1 MGLVAGPA
9 LVEGLPPPPHPLDVD
24 SHLVLGADGD
34 EGDLARVAEV
44 ELEPDRRFRQA
55 RLAVLAPL
63 QPDPIRLLLQ
73 VGRQNPAQGVGGG
86 AQAPDVELAERRIEA
101 IGGREELQARRF
113 QLIASPLLNRL
124 LITGGA
130 GFVGSNLAVS
140 LAARHPDWEIL
151 AFDNLYR
158 RGSELNL
165 PRLEEAGVE
174 FVKGDVREPDD
185 LGALPPLSAMIECS
199 AEPSV
204 MSGVD
209 GDTGYLVHTNL
220 TGAYNCLELAR
231 RDGAFMVFLS
241 TSRVYPV
248 APQVELNL
256 EEAETRFEIAA
267 EQKVRGASPRGISED
282 FPLEGARTLYGATK
296 LAAEMLIEEYR
307 EGLGVPAVIDRCGVI
322 AGPWQMGKVD
332 QGVFTHWMLSHLFRH
347 PLSYIGFGGSGKQ
360 VRDLL
365 HVEDLVDLVERQ
377 LLDPAAW
384 DGRTVNVGG
393 GRECSLS
400 LRETTAI
407 CRQLT
412 GNEVPV
418 SPVEETRQGDVPIYL
433 SDCTRLNRLDE
444 WRPRRSAEQV
454 LADIHEWIAA
464 DPERIAQALNIDA
477 PSGGK
482 E

>member
-1 MGLVAGPA
+1 MT
-9 LVEGLPPPPHPLDVD
+9 
-24 SHLVLGADGD
+24 
-34 EGDLARVAEV
+34 
-44 ELEPDRRFRQA
+44 
-55 RLAVLAPL
+55 
-63 QPDPIRLLLQ
+63 RLL
-73 VGRQNPAQGVGGG
+73 V
-86 AQAPDVELAERRIEA
+86 
-101 IGGREELQARRF
+101 
-113 QLIASPLLNRL
+113 
-124 LITGGA
+124 TGGA

-140 LAARHPDWEIL
+140 LAQRHPEWEVIAL
-151 AFDNLYR
+151 DNLYR

-165 PRLEEAGVE
+165 PRLEQAGVE
-174 FVKGDVREPDD
+174 FVKGDVREPAD
-185 LGALPPLSAMIECS
+185 LQALPPLTAMIECS

-209 GDTGYLVHTNL
+209 GDSSYLVHTNL

-231 RDGAFMVFLS
+231 RDGAFFVFLS

-256 EEAETRFEIAA
+256 EEGETRFEIAA
-267 EQKVRGASPRGISED
+267 EQAVAGVSPAGISER

-296 LAAEMLIEEYR
+296 LAAELLIEEFR
-307 EGLGVPAVIDRCGVI
+307 AGLGVPAVIDRCGVI

-332 QGVFTHWMLSHLFRH
+332 QGVFTHWMLAHHFGN
-347 PLSYIGFGGSGKQ
+347 PLSYIGFGGEGKQ

-377 LLDPAAW
+377 LLAPGEW

-407 CRQLT
+407 CQRLT
-412 GNEVPV
+412 GNEVPIA
-418 SPVEETRQGDVPIYL
+418 PVLETRQGDVPVYL
-433 SDCTRLNRLDE
+433 SDCARLFALDE

-464 DPERIAQALNIDA
+464 DEQRIAAALNIETPA
-477 PSGGK
+477 GGR

>member
-1 MGLVAGPA
+1 MT
-9 LVEGLPPPPHPLDVD
+9 
-24 SHLVLGADGD
+24 
-34 EGDLARVAEV
+34 
-44 ELEPDRRFRQA
+44 
-55 RLAVLAPL
+55 
-63 QPDPIRLLLQ
+63 
-73 VGRQNPAQGVGGG
+73 
-86 AQAPDVELAERRIEA
+86 
-101 IGGREELQARRF
+101 
-113 QLIASPLLNRL
+113 RL

-140 LAARHPDWEIL
+140 LAQRHPEWEVIAL
-151 AFDNLYR
+151 DNLYR

-174 FVKGDVREPDD
+174 FVKGDVRETAD
-185 LGALPPLSAMIECS
+185 LQALPELTAMVECS

-204 MSGVD
+204 MSGID
-209 GDTGYLVHTNL
+209 GDSSYLVHTNL

-231 RDGAFMVFLS
+231 RDGAFFVFLS

-248 APQVELNL
+248 APQVELKL
-256 EEAETRFEIAA
+256 EEGETRFEIAA
-267 EQKVRGASPRGISED
+267 KQAVAGISPAGVSEE

-296 LAAEMLIEEYR
+296 LAAELLIEEFR
-307 EGLGVPAVIDRCGVI
+307 AGLGVPAVIDRCGVI

-332 QGVFTHWMLSHLFRH
+332 QGVFTHWMLAHHFGN
-347 PLSYIGFGGSGKQ
+347 PLSYIGFGGEGKQ

-377 LLDPAAW
+377 LLAPAEW

-407 CRQLT
+407 CQRLT
-412 GNEVPV
+412 GNEVPIT
-418 SPVEETRQGDVPIYL
+418 PVLETRPGDVPVYL
-433 SDCTRLNRLDE
+433 SDCARLFGLDE

-454 LADIHEWIAA
+454 LADIYGWIAA
-464 DPERIAQALNIDA
+464 DEQRIATALNIETPA
-477 PSGGK
+477 GGK

>member
-1 MGLVAGPA
+1 LT
-9 LVEGLPPPPHPLDVD
+9 
-24 SHLVLGADGD
+24 
-34 EGDLARVAEV
+34 
-44 ELEPDRRFRQA
+44 
-55 RLAVLAPL
+55 
-63 QPDPIRLLLQ
+63 
-73 VGRQNPAQGVGGG
+73 
-86 AQAPDVELAERRIEA
+86 
-101 IGGREELQARRF
+101 
-113 QLIASPLLNRL
+113 RL

-140 LAARHPDWEIL
+140 LASRHPEWEVVAL
-151 AFDNLYR
+151 DNLYR

-174 FVKGDVREPDD
+174 FVEGDVREPGD
-185 LGALPPLSAMIECS
+185 LLALAPVSALIECS

-231 RDGAFMVFLS
+231 RDGAFVVFLS

-248 APQVELNL
+248 QPQVELKL

-267 EQKVRGASPRGISED
+267 EQDVPGVSPAGISEE
-282 FPLEGARTLYGATK
+282 FPLEGPRTLYGATK
-296 LAAEMLIEEYR
+296 LAAELLIEEYR
-307 EGLGVPAVIDRCGVI
+307 ASLGVPAVVDRCGVI

-332 QGVFTHWMLSHLFRH
+332 QGVFTHWMLAHHFRQ
-347 PLSYIGFGGSGKQ
+347 PLSYIGFGGAGKQ

-365 HVEDLVDLVERQ
+365 HVEDLVDLVEEQ
-377 LLDPAAW
+377 LLAPGEW
-384 DGRTVNVGG
+384 DGRTVNAGG

-400 LRETTAI
+400 LAETTAI
-407 CRQLT
+407 CRELT

-418 SPVEETRQGDVPIYL
+418 EPVEETRQGDVPVYL
-433 SDCTRLNRLDE
+433 SDCARLFSLSE
-444 WRPRRSAEQV
+444 WRPRRDAERV
-454 LADIHEWIAA
+454 LADIHAWIAT
-464 DPERIAQALNIDA
+464 DEERIAAALDIDA
-477 PSGGK
+477 PPGRK